1 MRLGFVFP
9 GQGSQYVG
17 MGSEV
22 NRVFYEAAQIIGDAE
37 SCLGYDISELCFFG
51 PQEKL
56 DQTEYAQPAILLTS
70 VVLFE
75 LLKKFDVEPVVV
87 AGLSLGEYTAL
98 VASGAMTLQEALP
111 LVQRRG
117 QIMQEAVPAGQGGM
131 YVVLGLDGSMVDQ
144 ICREDGGQ
152 VSVANYNAPGQVVV
166 AGAAEDL
173 KRVTATLKKAGARVS
188 KVAMSVPSHSPLL
201 KTAAEKLRPELEKVK
216 WQKPAIPVLSNV
228 TGDYYGDS
236 DPVDLLVKQLYS
248 PVLWEQCV
256 RRMMDQVDYF
266 VEIGPGKT
274 LSGLIK
280 RIARKQMLMNID
292 GVNSLKEL
300 SEKVEED

>member
-166 AGAAEDL
+166 AGTAEDL

-216 WQKPAIPVLSNV
+216 WQKPTIPVLSNV

>member
-216 WQKPAIPVLSNV
+216 WQKPTIPVLSNV

>member
-216 WQKPAIPVLSNV
+216 WQKPTIPVLSNV
-228 TGDYYGDS
+228 TGVYYGDS